1 MSLPTVTLS
10 PSETNYIITSLSH
23 VSSPTR
29 SDSRSPLASRPI
41 EISYG
46 VFPHANGSARVNVG
60 GTEVIAGIKLEVVD
74 VKGKEKHG
82 DEGWRSR
89 VEVDVTPQAFPTAQ
103 SSTLSTVSTQ
113 LAAFIS
119 THFIPSIPALAIVP
133 NQKYFQP
140 NLHLTVLSSNGN
152 VATTLVLAARAAFA
166 DLQVPKTKV
175 ITWTGS
181 EEGTGA
187 GAGGVGEDGVVGK
200 GDLSGIK
207 AAIQVGKG
215 KGKGKYVARGGEDW
229 DLDLDDGEGT
239 EYLSGRE
246 KLPVLVTLNLV
257 PNSPNLFLDATP
269 QEESACPS
277 RLHLFFRPPTN
288 IPDQSGNGN
297 GNGNDLVVCGIR
309 MEGPD
314 GLDSGRIRGLVEQG
328 SAIALALIDEVNKS
342 IPQ

>member
-23 VSSPTR
+23 PSSPTR

-74 VKGKEKHG
+74 VKGKEKKG

-113 LAAFIS
+113 LSSFIS
-119 THFIPSIPALAIVP
+119 THFIPSVPALPIVP

-152 VATTLVLAARAAFA
+152 VPTTLILAARAAFA

-175 ITWTGS
+175 ITWTGTEDGS
-181 EEGTGA
+181 GAGA

-229 DLDLDDGEGT
+229 DLDMDDGEGT
-239 EYLSGRE
+239 EYLNGRE
-246 KLPVLVTLNLV
+246 NLPVLVTLNLV
-257 PNSPNLFLDATP
+257 PNSPNIFIDAIP

-277 RLHLFFRPPTN
+277 RLHLFFRPPANADAEGGKGSSSLT
-288 IPDQSGNGN
+288 
-297 GNGNDLVVCGIR
+297 VCGIR
-309 MEGPD
+309 LEGPE
-314 GLDSGRIRGLVEQG
+314 GLDGGRIRGLVEQG
-328 SAIALALIDEVNKS
+328 SSVALELIDEVNKS
-342 IPQ
+342 IPR

>member
-1 MSLPTVTLS
+1 MSLPIVTLS

-23 VSSPTR
+23 QTTPTR
-29 SDSRSPLASRPI
+29 ADLRSPLASRPI

-74 VKGKEKHG
+74 VKGKEKQG
-82 DEGWRSR
+82 EESWRSR

-113 LAAFIS
+113 LASFIS
-119 THFIPSIPALAIVP
+119 THFTPSISALPIVP
-133 NQKYFQP
+133 NQKYFQA
-140 NLHLTVLSSNGN
+140 NIHLTVLSSNGN
-152 VATTLVLAARAAFA
+152 VPTSLILAARAAFA

-175 ITWTGS
+175 ITWTG
-181 EEGTGA
+181 TDA
-187 GAGGVGEDGVVGK
+187 GGEDGSGAGVGADGVMGK

-229 DLDLDDGEGT
+229 DLDMDDGEGT
-239 EYLSGRE
+239 EYLNGRE
-246 KLPVLVTLNLV
+246 SLPVLVTLNLV
-257 PNSPNLFLDATP
+257 PNSPNIFLDATP
-269 QEESACPS
+269 QEESGCPS
-277 RLHLFFRPPTN
+277 RLHLFFRPRAGEKTGDAGLT
-288 IPDQSGNGN
+288 I
-297 GNGNDLVVCGIR
+297 CGMR
-309 MEGPD
+309 MEGPE
-314 GLDSGRIRGLVEQG
+314 GLDSGRVRGLVEQG
-328 SAIALALIDEVNKS
+328 SKIALELLEEVNKS